1 MVVSEDEAE
10 NSRIE
15 NNEIESISN
24 LSQESTIEIENNAAE
39 NVLPEVS
46 QSLEKNLTFK
56 EITEEKIDT
65 TENCIKELPT
75 ESKTEE
81 LQKNLEDTES
91 FEAITEKQYQL
102 FGNNISTE
110 NNFSQEKEIK
120 KETKVES
127 SESENITLSDAIS
140 PNPEKILSD
149 TEIIDEIK
157 ETENIYEPKT
167 VSFDFSQDM
176 GKFET
181 ALEIKYSS
189 LKLSQLPIKISNIP
203 EGMTFP
209 NQVVIGN
216 TGIKIGNDSINNCH
230 LRIVSNESIK
240 MLEVKHREFKLGL
253 SVSLNNDTIKAY
265 GSVRSYEISS
275 LIKNSRML
283 KVLEMLEKIFSGAP
297 ISFKVNNLYG
307 DITAEDRIELMR
319 IKTVQHFFETLNKS
333 GYKFQADKLPECE
346 NIYYLLELNAALRE
360 NRMIETW
367 CNFNFKN
374 ENYNLHEGDF
384 LIIKRKHKVDKNL
397 VIEEKITLRNPLE
410 KNNIFKEKT
419 AGYRKPCLIE
429 LSKLEN

>member
-127 SESENITLSDAIS
+127 SESENITLS
-140 PNPEKILSD
+140 NF
-149 TEIIDEIK
+149 
-157 ETENIYEPKT
+157 IYN
-167 VSFDFSQDM
+167 FS
-176 GKFET
+176 
-181 ALEIKYSS
+181 I
-189 LKLSQLPIKISNIP
+189 
-203 EGMTFP
+203 
-209 NQVVIGN
+209 
-216 TGIKIGNDSINNCH
+216 
-230 LRIVSNESIK
+230 
-240 MLEVKHREFKLGL
+240 
-253 SVSLNNDTIKAY
+253 
-265 GSVRSYEISS
+265 
-275 LIKNSRML
+275 
-283 KVLEMLEKIFSGAP
+283 
-297 ISFKVNNLYG
+297 
-307 DITAEDRIELMR
+307 
-319 IKTVQHFFETLNKS
+319 
-333 GYKFQADKLPECE
+333 
-346 NIYYLLELNAALRE
+346 
-360 NRMIETW
+360 
-367 CNFNFKN
+367 
-374 ENYNLHEGDF
+374 
-384 LIIKRKHKVDKNL
+384 
-397 VIEEKITLRNPLE
+397 
-410 KNNIFKEKT
+410 
-419 AGYRKPCLIE
+419 
-429 LSKLEN
+429 